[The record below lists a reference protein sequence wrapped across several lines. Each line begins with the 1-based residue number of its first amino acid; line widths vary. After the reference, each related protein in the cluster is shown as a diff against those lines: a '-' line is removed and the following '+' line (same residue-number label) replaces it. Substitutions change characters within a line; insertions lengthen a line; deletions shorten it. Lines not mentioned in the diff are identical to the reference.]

1 MSHMFTQP
9 FFLSRA
15 SMPNKFPQSLRGVH
29 CLFAY
34 LVFGF
39 LLSSLLSGCASTHY
53 REATSLFRQGQI
65 DAALIEFKKAY
76 DEEPSNVEVRS
87 EYFSRLSTF
96 TNSLIAD
103 ARTLRQQGKG
113 DEAQAVYERLLR
125 VDSSNTIAK
134 DALAAL
140 PKEKLQN
147 KLVAEAG
154 EFLKAGDPRQAMSL
168 VRSVLSENPDHYEA
182 NQLKHEL
189 DELAS
194 TTGSRR
200 LMGEMALKLPRSKP
214 VNLEFKD
221 ANVKF
226 VFDVLGR
233 SSGVNFILD
242 KDVRPD
248 LQVTVFLRNATLEDA
263 VKLILQTQHL
273 EYKVLNA
280 NAVLIYPNTPEKTKV
295 YQDLVVKAF
304 YLQNADAKL
313 VQANLKTMLK
323 SKDTIID
330 EKLNLIVM
338 RDTPDAI
345 QIAEKIIAMQDL
357 SEPEVMLEVE
367 ILEVDRSKVTNLGIQ
382 WPGSATL
389 TPLSSN
395 TTTGLTVNDLR
406 NLNSSTTGVSGV
418 SVGLNANK
426 TITDANILANPRI
439 RVRNRESAKIMIGD
453 KLPVITSNVT
463 PTGVVSSNIQYLEV
477 GLKLDVQPDIRLK
490 NEIGIK
496 LALEV
501 SSVTNTVTLANGTQT
516 YQIGTRNAETKLRL
530 RDGETQ
536 ILGGLINDQE
546 GTSGT
551 RIPGIGDLPI
561 LNRLFGTQRDS
572 HNKTELVLSITPRL
586 VRNLSLPQ
594 AIRTEFWSGTE
605 ATLRNPNIFA
615 VLDKSESKLSGE
627 GHGAT
632 SAANA
637 ESKVTALSAI
647 PSEPAK
653 TLDLSWKVTDTK
665 GDVMT
670 LNLIAK
676 ADGTMRSLPL
686 QLAFDGGSYQVIS
699 VEEGGYFNR
708 DGASTT
714 FSQSVDQ
721 LGGKVFATVTR
732 NDVQGAPSG
741 ELPAI
746 TLKLRST
753 GSKVPEIKVLAA
765 EPVVSSGVR
774 PVVYLPGIF
783 NPLGKAQ

>member
-1 MSHMFTQP
+1 MSHIFIQP
-9 FFLSRA
+9 FFLGRA
-15 SMPNKFPQSLRGVH
+15 SMPNNFFSSLRGLRWHFVS
-29 CLFAY
+29 
-34 LVFGF
+34 LVSSL
-39 LLSSLLSGCASTHY
+39 LLSGLLSGCASPHY
-53 REATSLFRQGQI
+53 REANSLFRQGQT
-65 DAALIEFKKAY
+65 DAALIELKKAY
-76 DEEPSNVEVRS
+76 DAEPSNVEVRS
-87 EYFSRLSTF
+87 EYFSRLTTF
-96 TNSLIAD
+96 TNSLIAE
-103 ARTLRQQGKG
+103 ARTLRQQGKSE
-113 DEAQAVYERLLR
+113 EAQAVYERLLR
-125 VDSSNTIAK
+125 VDPSNTIAK
-134 DALAAL
+134 DALSAL

-154 EFLKAGDPRQAMSL
+154 AFLKAGDPRQAMSL

-194 TTGSRR
+194 TTVSKR
-200 LMGEMALKLPRSKP
+200 LMGEMALKLPRSNP
-214 VNLEFKD
+214 VNLEFRD

-263 VKLILQTQHL
+263 VKLILQTQQL
-273 EYKVLNA
+273 EYKLLNA
-280 NAVLIYPNTPEKTKV
+280 NSVLIYPNTPEKTKV

-304 YLQNADAKL
+304 YLQNADAKQ

-395 TTTGLTVNDLR
+395 TTSGLTVTDLR

-546 GTSGT
+546 GTSGN

-594 AIRTEFWSGTE
+594 ASRTEFWSGTE
-605 ATLRNPNIFA
+605 ANLRNPNTFA
-615 VLDKSESKLSGE
+615 VADKSGNKRAGDN
-627 GHGAT
+627 
-632 SAANA
+632 SAAATTNA
-637 ESKVTALSAI
+637 ESNVAALSAM
-647 PSEPAK
+647 PLEPAK
-653 TLDLSWKVTDTK
+653 TVDLSWKVTDTK

-670 LNLIAK
+670 LSLIAK

-686 QLAFDGGSYQVIS
+686 QLGFDGASYQVMS

-708 DGASTT
+708 DGANTT
-714 FSQSVDQ
+714 FSHSVDHA
-721 LGGKVFATVTR
+721 GGKVFATVTR

-741 ELPAI
+741 ELAAI
-746 TLKLRST
+746 TLKIKST
-753 GSKVPEIKVLAA
+753 GAKVPEIKVLAA

-774 PVVYLPGIF
+774 PVVNLPGAF
-783 NPLGKAQ
+783 NPLEKAQ

>member
-1 MSHMFTQP
+1 MSQFFIQP
-9 FFLSRA
+9 FFLGRA
-15 SMPNKFPQSLRGVH
+15 SMPNKFLSSLRGLRW
-29 CLFAY
+29 LFAS
-34 LVFGF
+34 LVSSLF
-39 LLSSLLSGCASTHY
+39 LSGLLSGCASPHY
-53 REATSLFRQGQI
+53 REANSLFRQGQT
-65 DAALIEFKKAY
+65 DAALIELKKAY
-76 DEEPSNVEVRS
+76 DDEPSNVEVRS
-87 EYFSRLSTF
+87 EYFSRLTTF
-96 TNSLIAD
+96 TNSMIAE
-103 ARTLRQQGKG
+103 ARTLRQQGKSE
-113 DEAQAVYERLLR
+113 EAQAVYERLLR

-134 DALAAL
+134 DALSAL

-194 TTGSRR
+194 TTSSRR
-200 LMGEMALKLPRSKP
+200 LMGEMALKLPRSNP
-214 VNLEFKD
+214 VNLEFRD

-263 VKLILQTQHL
+263 VKLILQTQQL
-273 EYKVLNA
+273 EYKLLNA
-280 NAVLIYPNTPEKTKV
+280 NSVLIYPNTPEKTKV

-304 YLQNADAKL
+304 YLQNADAKQ

-395 TTTGLTVNDLR
+395 TTSGLTVTDLR

-546 GTSGT
+546 GTSGN

-594 AIRTEFWSGTE
+594 ASRTEFWSGTE
-605 ATLRNPNIFA
+605 ANLRNPNTFA
-615 VLDKSESKLSGE
+615 VSDKSDNKRSGDN
-627 GHGAT
+627 
-632 SAANA
+632 SAAAATNA
-637 ESKVTALSAI
+637 ESNVAALSAM
-647 PSEPAK
+647 PLEPAK
-653 TLDLSWKVTDTK
+653 TVDLSWKVTDTK

-670 LNLIAK
+670 LSLIAK

-686 QLAFDGGSYQVIS
+686 QLGFDGGSYQVMS

-708 DGASTT
+708 DGANTT
-714 FSQSVDQ
+714 FSHSVDHA
-721 LGGKVFATVTR
+721 GGKVFATVTR

-741 ELPAI
+741 EQAAI
-746 TLKLRST
+746 TLKIKST
-753 GSKVPEIKVLAA
+753 GAKVPEIKVLAA

-774 PVVYLPGIF
+774 PVVNLPGVF
-783 NPLGKAQ
+783 NPLEKTQ